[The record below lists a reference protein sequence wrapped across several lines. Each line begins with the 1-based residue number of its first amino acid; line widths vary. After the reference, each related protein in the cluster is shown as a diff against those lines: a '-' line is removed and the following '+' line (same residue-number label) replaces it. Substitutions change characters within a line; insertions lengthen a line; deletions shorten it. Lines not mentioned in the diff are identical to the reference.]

1 MSNKISTETSFRHC
15 YGEKPQVYTLEGRF
29 NEMPAML
36 REAAALLEENDGA
49 WPHHIS
55 FVNYM
60 DDPDSDL
67 TLTVILS

>member
-1 MSNKISTETSFRHC
+1 MSTNTKFRHC
-15 YGEKPQVYTLEGRF
+15 FGENPQVYTLEGRF
-29 NEMPAML
+29 NEMPTML

-49 WPHHIS
+49 WVHHMG
-55 FVNYM
+55 FANYM

>member
-1 MSNKISTETSFRHC
+1 MISTETSFRHC
-15 YGEKPQVYTLEGRF
+15 YGENPNVWTASGRF
-29 NEMPAML
+29 NEMPKLL
-36 REAAALLEENDGA
+36 REAAVLLEENEGA
-49 WPHHIS
+49 WVHHIG